1 MYDNKHFSEQQKD
14 VEFRFAGDSTYLKLL
29 FLILKCKKKSSRRK
43 TGWFWVFRLFLRKD
57 KKKIITFSFYIL
69 RI

>member
-29 FLILKCKKKSSRRK
+29 FLILKCKKNQA
-43 TGWFWVFRLFLRKD
+43 VERLGGFGCS
-57 KKKIITFSFYIL
+57 ICF
-69 RI
+69 